1 MKTYR
6 IAVTPLSPLHIGCG
20 EVYEP
25 TNYVVDAAKALLY
38 SFSPAG
44 AFISEG
50 VRSEMMKAALTG
62 RYQDMRAFFSRHL
75 DDFRPWAE
83 VIVPMDGGS
92 VSGYRKMLNPQ
103 GKQKDTEFAVQR
115 TSYGRTARGVEA
127 YVPGSSLKGV
137 AKTALADR
145 LNNRQPIDARDINS
159 TLFKGDFDESPFRFL
174 KIGDLHAEGG
184 HVQVRSRCSGRF
196 FKSKDFKYCGIT
208 DYFEAV
214 EPAQYR
220 VFTGEAALTGDKS
233 VTGVAPAYESLEAM
247 LQDIHRYA
255 ANVWLKEAGWY
266 RQADS
271 QWARSVDGLLSALN
285 DRFASGRAALVRLG
299 KNAGAESKTLN
310 GVAKIQIRHRDKT
323 REIKDHATTL
333 WLTPEKTPANEDRGS
348 GMPFGWAIVEILDGS
363 EMPALKSWCDDVAK
377 KLPVTKVELE
387 KEWALL
393 DEAKA
398 KANKARDARE
408 AEAVAEAK
416 RRAEA
421 KAAEEAR
428 AAELSAMT
436 AERREASEV
445 MAKFEKAGFKAKPGD
460 PTYVLVRDLINK
472 AAGWSDADRRYVF
485 DLLQPKMKA
494 SGMYD
499 GNKGKEIKKAF
510 RVLSGEA

>member
-1 MKTYR
+1 MKTCR

-25 TNYVVDAAKALLY
+25 TNYVVDAAKSLLY

-44 AFISEG
+44 AFVSEG

-137 AKTALADR
+137 AKTALADQ
-145 LNNRQPIDARDINS
+145 LNNCQPMDAKEINAR
-159 TLFKGDFDESPFRFL
+159 LFGGDFDKSPFRFL
-174 KIGDLHAEGG
+174 KIGDLHAESG
-184 HVQVRSRCSGRF
+184 HVQVRSRCAGRF
-196 FKSKDFKYCGIT
+196 FKSNDFKYCGIT
-208 DYFEAV
+208 DYFETV

-220 VFTGEAALTGDKS
+220 VFLGEAALTGDKAA
-233 VTGVAPAYESLEAM
+233 TGVAPAFETLEA
-247 LQDIHRYA
+247 LVKDLHAYA
-255 ANVWLKEAGWY
+255 EKTWKKEAGWY
-266 RQADS
+266 RLADGE
-271 QWARSVDGLLSALN
+271 WARSVEGLLAALK
-285 DRFASGRAALVRLG
+285 DRIASGRAALVRLG

-310 GVAKIQIRHRDKT
+310 GAAKIQIRHRDKT
-323 REIKDHATTL
+323 KEIKDHATTL
-333 WLTPEKTPANEDRGS
+333 WLTPEKTPVNEDRGS
-348 GMPFGWAIVEILDGS
+348 GMPFGWAIVELLDGS
-363 EMPALKSWCDDVAK
+363 ESPALKSWCDDVAK
-377 KLPVTKVELE
+377 KLPVTKVALE

-393 DEAKA
+393 EEAKA
-398 KANKARDARE
+398 KANQLRDARE
-408 AEAVAEAK
+408 AEAAAEVK
-416 RRAEA
+416 RRADE

-428 AAELSAMT
+428 AAELAAMT
-436 AERREASEV
+436 EERREASEV
-445 MAKFEKAGFKAKPGD
+445 WAKFEKAGFKAKPGD

-472 AAGWSDADRRYVF
+472 AAAWSEADRRYVY